1 MIEIVENSSPN
12 ANDFTKNEDNTEN
25 KEEINEENQSNVEDI
40 EKSII
45 EEDLKNFEILN
56 ENEKKDESSETSEK
70 EITEETTK
78 IMDLLES
85 LILVMLFIMAMRH
98 KGIENKQKVVMDFV
112 NERKE
117 LIKKI
122 CINMEKSIARNVELY
137 KKLQK
142 FNDISFVIQLVIL
155 TLEFEGILN
164 DMEKKGKSE
173 KKETKIE
180 KKSQKNNNEVNKT
193 NKIEVNESKIT
204 TNGAYSEVW

>member
-1 MIEIVENSSPN
+1 MIEIVENSPPST
-12 ANDFTKNEDNTEN
+12 NDFSKNEENNEN
-25 KEEINEENQSNVEDI
+25 KEEINEENQSNVIEDI

-45 EEDLKNFEILN
+45 EEDLKNFKILD

-122 CINMEKSIARNVELY
+122 CINMEKSIARNAELY

-142 FNDISFVIQLVIL
+142 FNDISFIIQLAIL

-164 DMEKKGKSE
+164 DMEKKSKDKGTEIKTS
-173 KKETKIE
+173 
-180 KKSQKNNNEVNKT
+180 KKSQTEKNEV
-193 NKIEVNESKIT
+193 SKDMVKEPKVV
-204 TNGAYSEVW
+204 NGAYSEVW